1 MTARKRVSKKLKKSW
16 RKNCDTTDVDQFLD
30 NKRLE
35 ERLGKAFS
43 ERPNEALFTIDVK
56 PDTDHKPSVMLS
68 SAERKKKAL
77 KPAKCFKSLEITTG
91 ACDPIVKR

>member
-1 MTARKRVSKKLKKSW
+1 MPAFKPNHKLSFCHF
-16 RKNCDTTDVDQFLD
+16 R
-30 NKRLE
+30 
-35 ERLGKAFS
+35 KAFS